1 MTLNNSNFN
10 NAKDNEIFKEL
21 FHRLYPALRFYA
33 ARFLHDDD
41 LDDVIQDAFLELWD
55 KREDIEIGD
64 KIAAFMYRSVYSK
77 SINVLKHKIV
87 ENKYSENQVEL
98 YNKKMEYFHPDNN
111 EITNSIENTELKN
124 MIYKEISQ
132 LPDKC
137 QEIFR
142 MSYLMDMKN
151 KEIAEILNISLR
163 TVEAHIY
170 KALKLLRNNLSKFRI
185 LLILFFS
192 ITK

>member
-1 MTLNNSNFN
+1 MKLINCINN
-10 NAKDNEIFKEL
+10 NAKDDEIFKEL
-21 FHRLYPALRFYA
+21 FHRLYPSLRFYA
-33 ARFLHDDD
+33 ARFLAEDE

-55 KREDIEIGD
+55 RRADIEIGD
-64 KIAAFMYRSVYSK
+64 KISAFMYRSVYSK

-87 ENKYSENQVEL
+87 ENHYSEVQAEL

-124 MIYKEISQ
+124 KIYKEISQ

-137 QEIFR
+137 QEVFKL
-142 MSYLMDMKN
+142 SYLLDMKN

-170 KALKLLRNNLSKFRI
+170 KALKLLRDNLSKFSI
-185 LLILFFS
+185 FLILFFS